1 MKYCGHILHMYCID
15 YNNNHKVSPNRILLH
30 SFACNIKDLKSD
42 HSQHLRRYT
51 PTEKV
56 YTYWEVHT
64 YWEGIHLLRRYTPTE
79 KVHTYWEGIHLLRRY
94 TSTEKVY
101 TYWEGIHLL
110 RRYTPTEKVHTYWEG
125 THLLRRSTFWLFE
138 LDLMAL
144 PAKSH
149 WLLVVCLKILLRSVL
164 KFVDQ
169 TSPWQMFFQHFIHE
183 ITSREGPSR
192 PGTLG

>member
-1 MKYCGHILHMYCID
+1 MYCID

-56 YTYWEVHT
+56 YT
-64 YWEGIHLLRRYTPTE
+64 PTE
-79 KVHTYWEGIHLLRRY
+79 KLY
-94 TSTEKVY
+94 
-101 TYWEGIHLL
+101 
-110 RRYTPTEKVHTYWEG
+110 TYWEG
-125 THLLRRSTFWLFE
+125 THLLRRSTLWLFE

-149 WLLVVCLKILLRSVL
+149 WLLVVCLKILKKHVKVCRSNITLANVFPTLYLFITKCMKSPQGRVHQGRAPWDKPSLHAQPDLL
-164 KFVDQ
+164 K
-169 TSPWQMFFQHFIHE
+169 I
-183 ITSREGPSR
+183 IKKREAK
-192 PGTLG
+192 L